1 MPNKAGLCV
10 ALGISRDT
18 YSEYRKKF
26 PDTIKRA
33 DQIIEDIWV
42 QRLPQKNATGVIFY
56 LKAAMGWKDQQNV
69 DITTKGEKLTITG
82 MTISKA

>member
-1 MPNKAGLCV
+1 MPNKAGLCFH
-10 ALGISRDT
+10 LLISRET

-26 PDTIKRA
+26 PDTINLFEQMVETR
-33 DQIIEDIWV
+33 WV
-42 QRLPQKNATGVIFY
+42 QRLAGPNATGAIFY